1 MIALSALWDWA
12 VNYLGF
18 ALELSLACVLYMLP
32 LNKRPGFSLRLAAGI
47 LLMLAFAGLIPRS
60 LLRYLL
66 EFAAAAVLVWG
77 CCDLSFWDALYC
89 AVCGYATQHFAFC
102 CHTWLNRT
110 VGGLARWYYP
120 AKLATFLAVYL
131 AFFFLIARR
140 LPEKGRYNAGA
151 RQSLFSLLLILTC
164 TILLSNYVTSRIVAG
179 TAAEDLYI
187 CFLYAMLCCF
197 AALWLQ
203 VLLQRQSRLQREMD
217 LKERLWHQQ
226 KAQYH
231 ITKENIALIN
241 RKCHDLK
248 HQIAA
253 LARPEADGARSG
265 YLKELEDSIQIYD
278 CTVKTGSEVLDTV
291 LTEKKLYCEAHQ
303 INMTCVADGSKLG
316 FMDPVDVYAMLGN
329 AIDNA
334 IEAVS
339 GLPDP
344 EQRLIA
350 VSVWTGRG
358 LLLPQF
364 ENYFDHALTFE
375 DGLPATTKA
384 RDGYH
389 GFGIPSIR
397 STAEKYGG
405 CMTLHAE
412 DGLFVLRVSI
422 PLP

>member
-1 MIALSALWDWA
+1 MVRIAIAEDDPAYRATLEEYLDRYRRENGLEAEVTTFSDGLALTEGYRPVYDLLLLDIEMPNLDGMSAAEKIRSSDPEVVIIFITNMA
-12 VNYLGF
+12 QYAIKGYQVD
-18 ALELSLACVLYMLP
+18 ALDYVLKPVSY
-32 LNKRPGFSLRLAAGI
+32 A
-47 LLMLAFAGLIPRS
+47 AFA
-60 LLRYLL
+60 
-66 EFAAAAVLVWG
+66 F
-77 CCDLSFWDALYC
+77 
-89 AVCGYATQHFAFC
+89 
-102 CHTWLNRT
+102 
-110 VGGLARWYYP
+110 
-120 AKLATFLAVYL
+120 KL
-131 AFFFLIARR
+131 
-140 LPEKGRYNAGA
+140 K
-151 RQSLFSLLLILTC
+151 
-164 TILLSNYVTSRIVAG
+164 
-179 TAAEDLYI
+179 
-187 CFLYAMLCCF
+187 
-197 AALWLQ
+197 
-203 VLLQRQSRLQREMD
+203 
-217 LKERLWHQQ
+217 
-226 KAQYH
+226 KAQYD
-231 ITKENIALIN
+231 IAKENIALIN

-253 LARPEADGARSG
+253 LARPGTDRERNN
-265 YLKELEDSIQIYD
+265 YLKEVEDAIQIYD

-291 LTEKKLYCEAHQ
+291 LTEKKLYCEAHR

-358 LLLPQF
+358 LLLLQF
-364 ENYFDHALTFE
+364 ENYFDHALSFE

-389 GFGIPSIR
+389 GFGLSSIR

-405 CMTLHAE
+405 CMTLHTE

>member
-1 MIALSALWDWA
+1 MISPSTLWDWA

-18 ALELSLACVLYMLP
+18 ALELSVACALYMLP
-32 LNKRPGFSLRLAAGI
+32 LNKRPAFPFRLAAGI
-47 LLMLAFAGLIPRS
+47 LLMLALAGLIPRS

-77 CCDLSFWDALYC
+77 CCDLSPWDALYC

-102 CHTWLNRT
+102 SSAWFNHA
-110 VGGLARWYYP
+110 VGGLERWYYP
-120 AKLATFLAVYL
+120 VKGAVYAL
-131 AFFFLIARR
+131 VYLVFFLLIARR

-151 RQSLFSLLLILTC
+151 RQSLISLLLILTC

-179 TAAEDLYI
+179 TAAPDLYI

-226 KAQYH
+226 KAQYD

-253 LARPEADGARSG
+253 LARAGADGERSG
-265 YLKELEDSIQIYD
+265 YLKEVEDAIQIYD

-291 LTEKKLYCEAHQ
+291 LTEKKLYCEAHR

-316 FMDPVDVYAMLGN
+316 FLDPVDVYAMLGN

-358 LLLPQF
+358 LLLLQF
-364 ENYFDHALTFE
+364 ENYFDRELSFE
-375 DGLPATTKA
+375 DGLPATTKEQ
-384 RDGYH
+384 DGYH
-389 GFGIPSIR
+389 GFGLASIR

-405 CMTLHAE
+405 CMTLHTG